1 MQELINEIRKL
12 IEYVGENGKITKKEI
27 DILSTK
33 QMQAIIF
40 DLTDSLGKKNI
51 KQSIQVLKDLIASK
65 EPIQKILITL
75 YGHFKKLYITILA
88 KKYNKNLAESLK
100 PTQMFLV
107 TKYKQQAKYFS
118 EEELNK
124 ILKELV
130 ELDKN
135 YKVGLIDLQIGLES
149 ILCRYCSK

>member
-1 MQELINEIRKL
+1 MAMK
-12 IEYVGENGKITKKEI
+12 
-27 DILSTK
+27 
-33 QMQAIIF
+33 
-40 DLTDSLGKKNI
+40 
-51 KQSIQVLKDLIASK
+51 
-65 EPIQKILITL
+65 
-75 YGHFKKLYITILA
+75 
-88 KKYNKNLAESLK
+88 LK

>member
-1 MQELINEIRKL
+1 
-12 IEYVGENGKITKKEI
+12 
-27 DILSTK
+27 
-33 QMQAIIF
+33 MQAIIF
-40 DLTDSLGKKNI
+40 DLTDSLGKKDI
-51 KQSIQVLKDLIASK
+51 KQSIQVLKDLIVSK

-75 YGHFKKLYITILA
+75 YNHFKKLYIVKIEEKCNEDLA
-88 KKYNKNLAESLK
+88 MTMKLK